1 MASPNGAAQGPDP
14 SSYLSV
20 QERDGYWVVSMQK
33 EPVNSLNLVMW
44 QQLEAVLDRAEAA
57 FPQVRGLILT
67 TGLKRDVFTAGND
80 LLELYA
86 PRTSARR
93 YSEFWCT
100 SNRVLCKLH
109 LSRLSTMAAIRGAC
123 PAGGCMMA
131 LCCDHR
137 VMSAAGAIGL
147 NEVQLGILVPKF
159 WALLMS
165 QLIGRKAADKLLTT
179 GKMVNPQE
187 AKALGLVD
195 QVVERDQVLGAAEKV
210 MQQLIKLPP
219 LAVAGTKRVLRED
232 FCRQWEQ
239 YWAGEAEGA
248 WGFLNEPETMRVL
261 EAAMQRLS
269 GGNKGGGA
277 GAGAEG
283 GLPSKL

>member
-1 MASPNGAAQGPDP
+1 MAHLGVPGAGPPTSSGGPSSATGGAPEP

-20 QERDGYWVVSMQK
+20 QEREGYWVVSMHK
-33 EPVNSLNLVMW
+33 EPVNSLNLLMW

-57 FPQVRGLILT
+57 FPRVRGLIFT

-86 PRTSARR
+86 PRTSAKR
-93 YSEFWCT
+93 YAEFWCT

-109 LSRLSTMAAIRGAC
+109 RGPLSTIAAVRGAC

-137 VMSAAGAIGL
+137 VMSSQGAIGL

-165 QLIGRKAADKLLTT
+165 QLVGRKAADKLLTT
-179 GKMVNPQE
+179 GKMVNPAE
-187 AKALGLVD
+187 VRPPLHVS
-195 QVVERDQVLGAAEKV
+195 VCWICVCLGASAE
-210 MQQLIKLPP
+210 LEPS
-219 LAVAGTKRVLRED
+219 
-232 FCRQWEQ
+232 CRPVHQMPH
-239 YWAGEAEGA
+239 GA
-248 WGFLNEPETMRVL
+248 FFV
-261 EAAMQRLS
+261 
-269 GGNKGGGA
+269 
-277 GAGAEG
+277 
-283 GLPSKL
+283 